1 MSKKKGN
8 FAGQFLDKIIL
19 GLTGVVALY
28 LLWAFIL
35 SNPYG
40 PRVGNRTYSPSEI
53 DPFNKRQAQQI
64 QKKLQEPAQPNPYV
78 QDKAAEFSN
87 LLNSPMPKLSIVANW
102 PLPGGGQTD
111 TGGDRKYVVPQI
123 PVLENIKFASIRG
136 TVRMPTEDVTPEVP
150 YASVAAKPADIYL
163 ITVSA
168 HLNLQALYNNFQQ
181 SFTGP
186 RLDPRWKDPTYAEP
200 VLARIEL
207 QRRVQ
212 NADGSWEPWQT
223 VPFTRIDP
231 YQKMFKELPLTTEQM
246 TYGNVAL
253 FMNSYREFAVMKDI
267 LQPAPYEFLSS
278 QVKWFPAEYYLE
290 YRKIS
295 DEQEQQKL
303 REERE
308 RRQKEKTER
317 TSQNRFG
324 GTGMETR
331 RTQPP
336 SQPPRRGGRGE
347 NPMMEGMGGGMAA
360 PVKPV
365 KPIKTLESVEKDAA
379 AATID
384 EKTKL
389 SAMKELVV
397 WIHDD
402 TVVTGATYQY
412 RIRYGAFNP
421 IAGKEWFAPESKE
434 NKNQVVLW
442 SDYTELLDPVSGRP
456 ESVSI
461 PKMLHLFPMD
471 VLADGTG
478 VTIEIYKYYLGQW
491 HTETFGVHPG
501 QMIGKPMESK
511 PKTSPGGAGGMGN
524 PMGMDAGGV
533 QQSLLVDYSTG
544 CMLMDVQRDT
554 DWSGPSVRPRDVPSM
569 LYLDDNNRILVLAA
583 KKSYWPR
590 EMNTEYNTVREE
602 MLKAA
607 GVSGEGMMPGME
619 GTPPEMMMKIQ
630 DVGAL

>member
-102 PLPGGGQTD
+102 PLPGGGRTD
-111 TGGDRKYVVPQI
+111 TGGDRKYMVPQI

-168 HLNLQALYNNFQQ
+168 RLNLQALYNNFQQ

-231 YQKMFKELPLTTEQM
+231 YQKMFKDLPLTTEQM

-389 SAMKELVV
+389 SAKKELVV

-478 VTIEIYKYYLGQW
+478 VSVEIYKYYMGQW
-491 HTETFGVHPG
+491 RTETFEVHPG